1 MMKVLIIP
9 GLTLPE
15 VSADDLERIHAAA
28 GPDAEVRVTGMKAAH
43 DEVADADVVFGLVP
57 ESLFARARRLFR
69 SDKCKFQRNMRWA
82 GGSFGVQFH
91 S

>member
-43 DEVADADVVFGLVP
+43 DEVADADVVLGLVP
-57 ESLFARARRLFR
+57 ESLFARARHWTCRPENTSWPLV
-69 SDKCKFQRNMRWA
+69 CTTN
-82 GGSFGVQFH
+82 
-91 S
+91 